1 MKEPI
6 LFRLSAPAKL
16 VYVFLL
22 VIVCFVIL
30 SMIGILMAFP
40 LFHVNLFKDLSVYT
54 DYHNPDFVPILKYL
68 QIIQS
73 ISLFIL
79 PALLAGFFFGGNSGN
94 YLGLNKIST
103 GRIFL
108 ATILI
113 IFVALPMINWAT
125 SVNEMIKLPDF
136 LKGVENWMKETEETA
151 AGLTESFLKV
161 NSTGGLLLNLLMIA
175 IIPSIGEELFFRGLL
190 QRLFSEWFRNVHI
203 AIFFT
208 AFLFAAIHLQ
218 FYGFLPR
225 MILGVLFGY
234 LFYWTGSI
242 WIPIFAHFLNNGSA
256 VIISFLANRGTI
268 SSGYEDFGA
277 TNDLFLIAGSF
288 LFTLGLLYLIYRTT
302 LRHTHNSSDHLPDP
316 PTASDEGAGE

>member
-1 MKEPI
+1 MTIIIYEMKDP
-6 LFRLSAPAKL
+6 LLGHLSASAKL
-16 VYVFLL
+16 IFVFLL

-30 SMIGILMAFP
+30 SFLGILLAFP
-40 LFHVNLFKDLSVYT
+40 LFHVNLIKDISVYT
-54 DYHNPDFVPILKYL
+54 DFQNPDYIPILKYL

-79 PALLAGFFFGGNSGN
+79 PALFAGFFFGGNTGN
-94 YLGLNKIST
+94 YLGLNKLST

-113 IFVALPMINWAT
+113 IFVSLPMISWTT
-125 SVNEMIKLPDF
+125 SLNEMIKLPGF
-136 LKGVENWMKETEETA
+136 LKGIEDWMKEMEEQA
-151 AGLTESFLKV
+151 AGLTEAFLKV
-161 NSTGGLLLNLLMIA
+161 STTGGLLVNLLMIA
-175 IIPSIGEELFFRGLL
+175 IIPAIGEELFFRGLL
-190 QRLFSEWFRNVHI
+190 QRLFSEWFRNVHL
-203 AIFFT
+203 AIFIT

-225 MILGVLFGY
+225 MLLGVLFGY

-256 VIISFLANRGTI
+256 VIISFLANRGTV

-277 TNDLFLIAGSF
+277 TSDLFLIAGSI
-288 LFTLGLLYLIYRTT
+288 LFTTGLLYLIYRTT
-302 LRHTHNSSDHLPDP
+302 RNKEEELNL
-316 PTASDEGAGE
+316 

>member
-6 LFRLSAPAKL
+6 LGHLSASAKL
-16 VYVFLL
+16 IFVFLL

-30 SMIGILMAFP
+30 SMIGILMAIP
-40 LFHVNLFKDLSVYT
+40 LFDVNLLKDISVYT
-54 DYHNPDFVPILKYL
+54 DYHNPESVPVLKYL

-79 PALLAGFFFGGNSGN
+79 PAILAGFLFGGSWGN
-94 YLGLNKIST
+94 YLRLNKIST
-103 GRIFL
+103 LGIFL
-108 ATILI
+108 ATTLI
-113 IFVALPMINWAT
+113 MFVSLPLISWA
-125 SVNEMIKLPDF
+125 SSLNEMIKLPDF
-136 LKGVENWMKETEETA
+136 LKGIEDWMKETEETA

-161 NSTGGLLLNLLMIA
+161 HSAGGLLINLLMIA

-190 QRLFSEWFRNVHI
+190 QRLLGDLFRNIHL
-203 AIFFT
+203 AIFIT

-225 MILGVLFGY
+225 MMLGILFGY

-242 WIPIFAHFLNNGSA
+242 WVPIFAHLLNNGSA
-256 VIISFLANRGTI
+256 VIISFLANRGTL

-277 TNDLFLIAGSF
+277 TEDFFLIAGSI
-288 LFTLGLLYLIYRTT
+288 LFTAGLLYLIYRVT
-302 LRHTHNSSDHLPDP
+302 RSS
-316 PTASDEGAGE
+316 T

>member
-6 LFRLSAPAKL
+6 LGHLSASAKL
-16 VYVFLL
+16 IYVFLL
-22 VIVCFVIL
+22 VIVSFSLL
-30 SMIGILMAFP
+30 SIFGILLAIP
-40 LFHVNLFKDLSVYT
+40 LFHVNLFTDLSVYT
-54 DYHNPDFVPILKYL
+54 DFQNPGSVSLLKYL

-79 PALLAGFFFGGNSGN
+79 PAVLAGFLFGGNTGN
-94 YLGLNKIST
+94 YLGLNKLAT

-113 IFVALPMINWAT
+113 IFVSLPVINWAT
-125 SVNEMIKLPDF
+125 SLNEMIKLPDF
-136 LKGVENWMKETEETA
+136 LKGVEDWMKETEEKA
-151 AGLTESFLKV
+151 AGLTEAFLNV
-161 NSTGGLLLNLLMIA
+161 NSTGGLLVNLLMIA
-175 IIPSIGEELFFRGLL
+175 VIPAIGEELFFRGLL
-190 QRLFSEWFRNVHI
+190 QRLFSEWFRNVHL

-225 MILGVLFGY
+225 MLLGVLFGY
-234 LFYWTGSI
+234 LFFWTGSL
-242 WIPIFAHFLNNGSA
+242 WVPVFAHLLNNGSA

-277 TNDLFLIAGSF
+277 TNDLFLIAGSI
-288 LFTLGLLYLIYRTT
+288 LFTAGLLYLIYRTT
-302 LRHTHNSSDHLPDP
+302 RHKEPGL
-316 PTASDEGAGE
+316 